1 MKESFLH
8 YLWKFKLFYANKLK
22 TIDGKEV
29 EIINS
34 GTHNSNAGPDFFNAR
49 VKIGDTIWAGNVEIH
64 IKSSDFFNHKHQ
76 NDKGYDNLILHVVYE
91 NDVPAIN
98 NYFTLQIKDCF
109 DNKLLQNFNSLQNS
123 KEKLACSGVLSNVP
137 NVIFKSWLD
146 GMFFERMEAKAKI
159 IEEKLEQ
166 NFNNLD
172 ESFYLQ
178 LAANFGFK
186 INHEPFELLAR
197 KLPFSVL
204 AKHRDNLFQLESLL
218 FGVAGFLGAEF
229 EETYPRELQNEF
241 KFLQKKFSL
250 TTMDVSN
257 WKFLRMRPSNFPTI
271 RIAQFAALIN
281 KSGNVFSS
289 FLNATTINE
298 IEKILDIAPSN
309 YWNFH
314 YRLDVLSEKKKK
326 NLGKKSKENIIINSV
341 VPFLFVGGK
350 NQWKDELLNKANK
363 LMNELKAE
371 ENNITKLFSFANK
384 SPENASESQAMIN
397 LYKNYCSLKRCENCA
412 AGNYIL
418 KNL

>member
-8 YLWKFKLFYANKLK
+8 YLWKFKLFYAYKLK

-229 EETYPRELQNEF
+229 EETYPRELQNAF

-350 NQWKDELLNKANK
+350 NQWKDELVIKANK

>member
-8 YLWKFKLFYANKLK
+8 YLWKFKLFYAYKLK

-229 EETYPRELQNEF
+229 EETYPRELQNAF

-309 YWNFH
+309 YWSFH
-314 YRLDVLSEKKKK
+314 YRLDVLTEKKKK

-350 NQWKDELLNKANK
+350 NQWKDELVIKANK